1 MWKYV
6 AFLIAVQTLGRLPV
20 GLGYALAGLAGRLSY
35 LLTAGQRQNVIANLR
50 QVMGKDAPESKVR
63 AAARGVFVNVAK
75 YYVDTVHM
83 PHMDLQAFYD
93 KRFRYEGFDE
103 YFLPALA
110 EGRGVVCLSVHLGNP
125 ELGAQGVLP
134 RGVKVFALTEPVK
147 PPRLARLV
155 NRLRSSK
162 GNTFQPV
169 GFAGVKQAML
179 TLRKG
184 GAVALMGDRDI
195 DGPKARLPF
204 FGRETLMPTGPME
217 VALRTGAAVIPTYTY
232 RPGGTKIVGVMA
244 PPMELERSGDTE
256 KDAVTNTRR
265 FLEWAERPIREHP
278 DQWSVL
284 ESVWDDDEPAP
295 AERPAVAVGEEG

>member
-20 GLGYALAGLAGRLSY
+20 SVGYALAEVAGRVTY
-35 LLTAGQRQNVIANLR
+35 LLASGQRKNVIANLR
-50 QVMGKDAPESKVR
+50 QVMGREAPESKVR
-63 AAARGVFVNVAK
+63 AAARGVFANVAK

-110 EGRGVVCLSVHLGNP
+110 AGRGVVCMSVHLGNP

-134 RGVKVFALTEPVK
+134 RGVQLFALTEPVE

-162 GNTFQPV
+162 GNRFQSV

-217 VALRTGAAVIPTYTY
+217 VALRTGATVIPTYTF
-232 RPGGTKIVGVMA
+232 RPGGTKIVGVME
-244 PPMELERSGDTE
+244 PPMELENTGDIE
-256 KDAVTNTRR
+256 ADALTNTRR
-265 FLEWAERPIREHP
+265 FLEWAETPIREHA

-284 ESVWDDDEPAP
+284 ESVWDEEEPAP
-295 AERPAVAVGEEG
+295 SERPAVAVGEEG